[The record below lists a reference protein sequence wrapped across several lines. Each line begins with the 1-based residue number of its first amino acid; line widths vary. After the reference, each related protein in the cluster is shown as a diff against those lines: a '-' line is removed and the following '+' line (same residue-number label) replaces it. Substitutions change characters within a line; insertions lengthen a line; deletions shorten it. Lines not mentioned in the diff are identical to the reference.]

1 MQKMFI
7 PVQPNIISQ
16 TFFYIFP
23 ETLGN
28 IGLDFSQ
35 LNVYVAGI
43 LLNKNTTTNFRQGI
57 FQKIKAASDIIAK
70 GYIQIYYLKKVY
82 QILVF

>member
-1 MQKMFI
+1 MFI

-16 TFFYIFP
+16 TFFYIFS

-57 FQKIKAASDIIAK
+57 F
-70 GYIQIYYLKKVY
+70 
-82 QILVF
+82 